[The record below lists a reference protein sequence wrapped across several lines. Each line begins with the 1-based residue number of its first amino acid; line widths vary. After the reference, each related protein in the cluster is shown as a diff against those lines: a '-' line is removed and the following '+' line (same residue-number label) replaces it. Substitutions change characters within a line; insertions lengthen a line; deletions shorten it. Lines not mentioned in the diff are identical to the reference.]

1 MSHIKNKNMK
11 VHLRRGL
18 KKKSGRGWT
27 RTIGPLVNTSR
38 SLLSYPSAVSRHLCK
53 SIDADPG
60 GFEPPSTVLE
70 TAMLPLHHE
79 PV

>member
-11 VHLRRGL
+11 ITYLHRQL
-18 KKKSGRGWT
+18 KHGREWT
-27 RTIGPLVNTSR
+27 RTIDPLVNTSR
-38 SLLSYPSAVSRHLCK
+38 SLLSYPSAFSIHSCK
-53 SIDADPG
+53 SIAADPG

>member
-11 VHLRRGL
+11 ITYLHRQL
-18 KKKSGRGWT
+18 KHGRGWT
-27 RTIGPLVNTSR
+27 RTIDPLVNTNR
-38 SLLSYPSAVSRHLCK
+38 SLLNYPSAFSIHLCK
-53 SIDADPG
+53 SIAADPG

>member
-11 VHLRRGL
+11 ITYLHRQL
-18 KKKSGRGWT
+18 KHGRGWT

-38 SLLSYPSAVSRHLCK
+38 SLLSYPSAFSRHLCK
-53 SIDADPG
+53 SIAADPG

-70 TAMLPLHHE
+70 TAMLPLHHG